1 MAGEFRKKHPEAFT
15 LIYSSL
21 PCVGGSPWG
30 NVNSVTEKGSKTIAE
45 QQKLFATLLKSLR
58 NIIAENADETTFV
71 AFELSK
77 NCKYW
82 KCKWPIVHKF
92 IRRLQLPLFPF
103 HGCQFGVVGAT
114 GKPMLKS
121 CQIASNIEMLNK
133 LKNMVCSGEHEHGQS
148 RGSSL
153 KLAENY
159 TFALTAFIHQAFK
172 SQLSGHEPPLH
183 QSKEKR

>member
-1 MAGEFRKKHPEAFT
+1 M
-15 LIYSSL
+15 
-21 PCVGGSPWG
+21 
-30 NVNSVTEKGSKTIAE
+30 TEKGSERIAE
-45 QQKLFATLLKSLR
+45 QQKVFAALLKSLR
-58 NIIAENADETTFV
+58 KIIAENADEGTFV

-82 KCKWPIVHKF
+82 KWPIVHKF
-92 IRRLQLPLFPF
+92 VRRFQLQLFAC

-121 CQIASNIEMLNK
+121 WQIASNMETLNE
-133 LKNMVCSGEHEHGQS
+133 LKRMVCSGEHERDQS

-159 TFALTAFIHQAFK
+159 TFALTDFIH
-172 SQLSGHEPPLH
+172 
-183 QSKEKR
+183 